1 LSSGQESFTGSGNVN
16 NCLKLM
22 FLALLAKPVTGF
34 GQQAQPSRLESLLA
48 AAQQA
53 QAAHD
58 YTTAENS
65 YLQAIKIQPNMPE
78 LWSNLGLMQQ
88 EAGEIS
94 PAILSFRQADRLNPS
109 LYVPNLFLGIDL
121 LRTEKAAE
129 AIPFLLKAEKTN
141 KTDSQPPLALGRA
154 YISTGKFSAAAQELS
169 RAIEIDPKLS
179 SAWFALG
186 IARLDQVEVD
196 SRRMS
201 EDEQDSPFA
210 KALFAESLEKQARF
224 SEAAAQYRSV
234 IAATSQPPCIHS
246 ELGFSLLRDKNI
258 PGAATEFAAE
268 RAAHPECG
276 LAVLGQARMA
286 IDAGQSDQAIKL
298 LQELWN
304 RDHGFVEANAAILL
318 DGLSSERLSAVLDF
332 LAEPNT
338 PIAADL
344 RSALLAAISGSG
356 QAPGGNASPLREAG
370 APPATGSARTG
381 STAEQF
387 YAAGDFQQCTRRLDG
402 ALASGNGQK
411 LKLLATCSFFAG
423 DNERASSAA
432 SALAALQPH
441 SPEALYWSIQAN
453 QRLAFKALAR
463 FQQLEPDSAKSHL
476 LLGDIYRQRDRFDD
490 AQGEYSKALALTPGD
505 TAALFGLASAYLS
518 DNNIEKAKET
528 AQAALAGS
536 PDDPELNLI
545 MAETMISRH
554 EYEQAEP
561 YLLKS
566 LHAKPQMLPR
576 MHALIGKAYAE
587 TGRVQE
593 AIVQLKLGASSDED
607 GSVQYFLARLY
618 RQLGDT
624 KDASEALNRMK
635 SIKQERRDRGVKI
648 VGDPDLAAFEPP
660 SGDTSTP

>member
-1 LSSGQESFTGSGNVN
+1 LSSGQESFIGNKHVN
-16 NCLKLM
+16 NCLKLL
-22 FLALLAKPVTGF
+22 FLALLTKPVTGF
-34 GQQAQPSRLESLLA
+34 GQQAQPSRLESLVA

-58 YTTAENS
+58 YTTAEHS
-65 YLQAIKIQPNMPE
+65 YMQAIKIQPNMPE
-78 LWSNLGLMQQ
+78 LWANLGLMQQ

-109 LYVPNLFLGIDL
+109 LYVPNLFLGIDY
-121 LRTEKAAE
+121 LRTGKAAE

-141 KTDSQPPLALGRA
+141 KTDSQAPLALGRA
-154 YISTGKFSAAAQELS
+154 YIATGKLSAAAQELS
-169 RAIEIDPKLS
+169 RAIDIDPKLS

-210 KALFAESLEKQARF
+210 KALYAESLEKQARF

-234 IAATSQPPCIHS
+234 IAAASQPPCIHS
-246 ELGFSLLRDKNI
+246 ELGFSLLRDKDI

-268 RAAHPECG
+268 RAEHPECG

-286 IDAGQSDQAIKL
+286 MDAGQSDQAIKL
-298 LQELWN
+298 LQGLWN
-304 RDHGFVEANAAILL
+304 RDHGFVEANAAILV
-318 DGLSSERLSAVLDF
+318 DGLSNDRLSAVLDF
-332 LAEPNT
+332 FAEPNA

-344 RSALLAAISGSG
+344 RSALLAAFSFSG
-356 QAPGGNASPLREAG
+356 QDPGGNASLREAG
-370 APPATGSARTG
+370 APPATGSALTG

-402 ALASGNGQK
+402 TLTSGNEQK
-411 LKLLATCSFFAG
+411 LKLLARCSFFAG
-423 DNERASSAA
+423 ENERASSAA

-453 QRLAFKALAR
+453 QRLALKALAR

-518 DNNIEKAKET
+518 NNNIEKAKET

-576 MHALIGKAYAE
+576 VHALIGKAYAE

-618 RQLGDT
+618 RQLGDS

-635 SIKQERRDRGVKI
+635 IIKQERRDRGVKI
-648 VGDPDLAAFEPP
+648 VEDPDLAAFESQ
-660 SGDTSTP
+660 SGEASTP